1 MALGAA
7 WLVCAQVEKRV
18 FEAAR
23 CVVSSVN
30 LDFRRSGQWE
40 VGGGRAIAKKN
51 DADRKSTRL
60 NSSHSGESR
69 MPSSA

>member
-7 WLVCAQVEKRV
+7 WLICAQVEKRI

-40 VGGGRAIAKKN
+40 VGCGRAIAKKN
-51 DADRKSTRL
+51 DATTMIEVKFRAKSL
-60 NSSHSGESR
+60 LV
-69 MPSSA
+69 